1 MSCSIEFHMKQAH
14 LQMATLVAVSAK
26 VVLEVDEPSEIQVGS
41 GNRIHQTRSQ
51 YKAIYFASLCVS
63 LAMTSE
69 GK

>member
-1 MSCSIEFHMKQAH
+1 
-14 LQMATLVAVSAK
+14 MATLVVGSAK
-26 VVLEVDEPSEIQVGS
+26 VVLEVDQLSEIQVGS

-51 YKAIYFASLCVS
+51 YKAIYFVSLCVS